1 MSKTAKTPAEDVRK
15 RLDQEQVFEA
25 AEALVDRDG
34 WRELT
39 MTKLA
44 NELGVKVPSLY
55 NHVPSLEA
63 LRGEL
68 QNRTL
73 SQLGEALNRKA
84 MGRAGEEAMRALA
97 QTYRR
102 FANEHPARYDL
113 ATQSHVDPDE
123 FAVAAADAGGALAAV
138 VRSYGI
144 EDASIELQLSAFA
157 ALHGVL
163 VLEHAHFFPDV
174 IDTESVFNRVLE
186 VVLTLLDE
194 ASSDQ
199 AKESVA

>member
-1 MSKTAKTPAEDVRK
+1 MSRTPKPVPDDARK
-15 RLDQEQVFEA
+15 RLDREQVLEA
-25 AEALVDRDG
+25 AEVLVDREG

-44 NELGVKVPSLY
+44 KELGVKVPSLY

-73 SQLGEALNRKA
+73 RQLGEALNRKA
-84 MGRAGEEAMRALA
+84 MGRSGDTAMRALGA
-97 QTYRR
+97 TFRG

-113 ATQSHVDPDE
+113 ATQAHVDPEE

-144 EDASIELQLSAFA
+144 DDESLELQLSAFA

-163 VLEHAHFFPDV
+163 VLEHADFFPDF
-174 IDTESVFNRVLE
+174 IDTDRVFDRVLQL
-186 VVLTLLDE
+186 VLTLLEDAAPDE
-194 ASSDQ
+194 AR
-199 AKESVA
+199 AG

>member
-1 MSKTAKTPAEDVRK
+1 MSPTKPPADDRK
-15 RLDQEQVFEA
+15 RLDREQVLLA
-25 AEALVDRDG
+25 AETLVDRDG

-44 NELGVKVPSLY
+44 LELGVKVPSLY

-68 QNRTL
+68 QKRTL
-73 SQLGEALNRKA
+73 AQLGTALNRKA
-84 MGRAGEEAMRALA
+84 MGRSGETAMRALA
-97 QTYRR
+97 ATFRR

-113 ATQSHVDPDE
+113 ATQAHVDPEE

-144 EDASIELQLSAFA
+144 DDPSFELQLSAFA

-163 VLEHAHFFPDV
+163 VLEHADFFPDF
-174 IDTESVFNRVLE
+174 IDTDRVFERVLE
-186 VVLTLLDE
+186 LVLALLDDA
-194 ASSDQ
+194 ASDEEQ
-199 AKESVA
+199 AS